1 MGSLAQGIFERA
13 FEEGFEKGKKKA
25 QKEISI
31 RLHKMGFCVGDI
43 LAVTGASEEELNE
56 WLGLAQTTASE

>member
-31 RLHKMGFCVGDI
+31 SLHKMGFCVGDI
-43 LAVTGASEEELNE
+43 LAVTGASEEE
-56 WLGLAQTTASE
+56 